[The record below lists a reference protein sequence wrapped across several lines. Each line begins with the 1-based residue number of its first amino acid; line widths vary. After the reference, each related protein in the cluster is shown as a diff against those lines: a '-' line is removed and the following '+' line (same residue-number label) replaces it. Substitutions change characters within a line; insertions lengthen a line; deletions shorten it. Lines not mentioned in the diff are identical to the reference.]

1 MLVHS
6 HNLAKCKQK
15 PCKARYETESLI
27 FALQYKLA
35 AKWVKKKRNNKK
47 MKISREK
54 NTNKRQNFSLLIFS
68 CSLEYSFRFHWL
80 FGTEFE
86 KCGALEVPFDILNG
100 LFNAQVSH
108 SPPQS
113 ISNSSTYTAN
123 KRRSS
128 QGNKHLQK
136 RPNSKKIRKKSTQEN
151 ESNESVSIVWML
163 PFVFRK

>member
-1 MLVHS
+1 MS
-6 HNLAKCKQK
+6 EKETKQQK
-15 PCKARYETESLI
+15 NENIPR
-27 FALQYKLA
+27 
-35 AKWVKKKRNNKK
+35 
-47 MKISREK
+47 K

-136 RPNSKKIRKKSTQEN
+136 RPNSKN
-151 ESNESVSIVWML
+151 
-163 PFVFRK
+163 